1 MWLPM
6 SSALK
11 LIFDFLVSRVEFRLG
26 KTVRNL
32 SLDQKLC
39 KLAPLS
45 FALKW
50 HWRQITR
57 SQSSS
62 LVSFVLIIASAQDV
76 TELVHQNLFTSP
88 LVCSRPVKRR
98 TIDCTVN
105 DGEMGCPTGDA
116 SVCLAESIKS
126 PSGIIP
132 STVGT
137 GDIDSPAIRKFNAL
151 QVSGEGRE
159 RGTFPWYLDA
169 NQYDFDCGVGLS
181 YRATHG
187 KQ

>member
-1 MWLPM
+1 MM
-6 SSALK
+6 GRFSSWPRTPRPKEWFRPLDVAANVICSE

-26 KTVRNL
+26 KIVRNL

-50 HWRQITR
+50 YWRQITR

-88 LVCSRPVKRR
+88 LLCSRPVKCR
-98 TIDCTVN
+98 T
-105 DGEMGCPTGDA
+105 
-116 SVCLAESIKS
+116 
-126 PSGIIP
+126 
-132 STVGT
+132 
-137 GDIDSPAIRKFNAL
+137 
-151 QVSGEGRE
+151 
-159 RGTFPWYLDA
+159 
-169 NQYDFDCGVGLS
+169 
-181 YRATHG
+181 
-187 KQ
+187 